1 MHTDRLPLDTS
12 DQRGSRP
19 VPPRRSPT
27 TVGGGLRPLLW
38 IVLAAAAVLA
48 GSGGYLSLIRGL
60 EWLRG
65 VSATTPTT
73 LWVFLVHVA
82 LGAAVAIPFVIFGIA
97 HWRVAHHRPNRVA
110 ARRGL
115 WLFAAGLVVVLTG
128 FALVQLEGLP
138 QLRAGSPARLVTLLL
153 HQLVPLA
160 AIALYIAHR
169 RVGPRLAW
177 RGGVAW
183 AAAAAAVAVMAVA
196 VDPLRMSNTAMI
208 ATGMIGDA
216 TNKTAATVI
225 PVGDEAGRQDAFTPS
240 STRTGDGR
248 TVSAGTLMMD
258 SYCLRCH
265 QDAYKSW
272 FHSAHHYSSF
282 NNPPYLASVR
292 ETRAVA
298 VSRDGNTQAVKW
310 CAGCHDPVPLLS
322 GALDDPHYDDVNH
335 PTAHAGITCTVC
347 HAISQV
353 HTLAGNGGYTLEEPH
368 HYPFAT
374 SESEVLQW
382 VNAQLVRSKPDFHK
396 RSFLKPVH
404 RSAEFC
410 STCHKVSIPPE
421 VNHYKDFLR
430 GQNHYDSFALSGA
443 SGHGARSFYYPE
455 HARETCAAC
464 HMPTQPSAD
473 PAARDF
479 AKNGTR
485 SVHDHLF
492 PGANTGLPTIL
503 AAAAEA
509 GRGRE
514 TGVVDGPES
523 AAAFHAAATR
533 HADFLRGTK
542 TDGSDRKL
550 RIDIFGLKE
559 EGRTDGRLVA
569 PLRPELPALEPGRKY
584 LVEVVVRTLALGHHF
599 TQGTVDSNEVWIEF
613 TATAGDA
620 PIAASGR
627 MAGPGDS
634 GSLDPWAHRL
644 NVLVLDRNGNRVD
657 RRNPQD
663 IFTPLY
669 DHQIPPGAAQVVHY
683 LLDVPADATG
693 PVTLAARVRYRK
705 FDQNYMEYVQRSLAD
720 GRKAAPTGED
730 AVAGTTDSTPPV
742 LPVVDLCADSVTLPM
757 AGGDS
762 AAALAGQA
770 SPVKPAWQRWNDYGI
785 GCLLEGGANAK
796 RGELRQAEEA
806 FRVVAEG
813 KESAGH
819 GWINLARVLIAEGRL
834 TEAVDVVN
842 AARTATPPPPWWLI
856 DWFTGLIAVENAAG
870 PEDLDRGIGAFERIL
885 DPDNQPVSRGFDFSR
900 DYVVRN
906 RLADTIFRRAV
917 IEEEPARERTLRRA
931 VVEYRQTLAL
941 EPEDLDAHYG
951 LAQCFAR
958 LAGDTSSPVVE
969 RVEAIGRE
977 PFDPERPRLP
987 ELKALLAEHAS
998 TADAPEPGRRKQ
1010 AWAALAAIHREIHAL
1025 LRPDEQAIATAVSK
1039 YRAAHPEANLAAE
1052 PVPIYPLSRP
1062 SGEPGVTAP

>member
-1 MHTDRLPLDTS
+1 MHTDGLPEDAS
-12 DQRGSRP
+12 SRP
-19 VPPRRSPT
+19 ELRTAADRRRPT

-38 IVLAAAAVLA
+38 LVLAATAVLA

-128 FALVQLEGLP
+128 FALVQLDGLP
-138 QLRAGSPARLVTLLL
+138 QLRAGSTARVTMLVL

-177 RGGVAW
+177 RSGMVW
-183 AAAAAAVAVMAVA
+183 AAAAAGIALLAVVGDPVRMPRTVAV
-196 VDPLRMSNTAMI
+196 RTA
-208 ATGMIGDA
+208 G
-216 TNKTAATVI
+216 TAA
-225 PVGDEAGRQDAFTPS
+225 PVVAEAGRQDAFTPS
-240 STRTGDGR
+240 SSRTVDGR
-248 TVSAGTLMMD
+248 TVNASTLMMD

-265 QDAYKSW
+265 QDAYKGW

-347 HAISQV
+347 HAVSEV

-374 SESEVLQW
+374 SDSEVLQW
-382 VNAQLVRSKPDFHK
+382 VNAQLVKSKPDFHK

-404 RSAEFC
+404 RTAEFC

-443 SGHGARSFYYPE
+443 SGHGARSFYYPD

-464 HMPTQPSAD
+464 HMPTLPSTD

-479 AKNGTR
+479 ANNGTR
-485 SVHDHLF
+485 SVHDHIF

-503 AAAAEA
+503 AVAASSGQ
-509 GRGRE
+509 GRK
-514 TGVVDGPES
+514 TGVIDGPES
-523 AAAFHAAATR
+523 AAAFHSAAAR

-550 RIDIFGLKE
+550 RVDIFGLKE
-559 EGRTDGRLVA
+559 EGRTDGLLVA

-599 TQGTVDSNEVWIEF
+599 TQGTVDSNEVWLEF
-613 TATAGDA
+613 TAKADRGL
-620 PIAASGR
+620 IAASGR

-634 GSLDPWAHRL
+634 GSVDPWAHRL
-644 NVLVLDRNGNRVD
+644 NVLVLDRHGNRVD

-683 LLDVPADATG
+683 LLDVPADVTG

-705 FDQNYMEYVQRSLAD
+705 FDQTYMDYVQRSLAD
-720 GRKAAPTGED
+720 GPKDAP
-730 AVAGTTDSTPPV
+730 PPV
-742 LPVVDLCADSVTLPM
+742 LPVVDLCADAVTLPV
-757 AGGDS
+757 AGGES
-762 AAALAGQA
+762 AATLAEQT

-796 RGELRQAEEA
+796 RGELRQAEAA
-806 FRVVAEG
+806 FRVVADT
-813 KESAGH
+813 KEAAGH

-834 TEAVDVVN
+834 PEAVDVIN
-842 AARTATPPPPWWLI
+842 AARTATPPPPWWLV
-856 DWFTGLIAVENAAG
+856 DWFTGLVAVENASG

-885 DPDNQPVSRGFDFSR
+885 EPDNQPLSRGFDFSR

-906 RLADTIFRRAV
+906 RLADTIFRRGV
-917 IEEEPARERTLRRA
+917 IEEEPAREQTLRRA
-931 VVEYRQTLAL
+931 VAEYRQTLAL

-958 LAGDTSSPVVE
+958 LAGNTASPVIE
-969 RVEAIGRE
+969 RVEAIGHE
-977 PFDPERPRLP
+977 PFNPSRPRLP
-987 ELKALLAEHAS
+987 ELKALLAEHAAG
-998 TADAPEPGRRKQ
+998 ADDRDPGRRKQ

-1039 YRAAHPEANLAAE
+1039 YRAEHPEANLAAE
-1052 PVPIYPLSRP
+1052 PVPVYPLVRP
-1062 SGEPGVTAP
+1062 SDELGVTDEPEVSDRLGATVP

>member
-1 MHTDRLPLDTS
+1 MHTDGLPEDASSEPELRTAS
-12 DQRGSRP
+12 H
-19 VPPRRSPT
+19 RRRPT

-38 IVLAAAAVLA
+38 IVLAATAVLV
-48 GSGGYLSLIRGL
+48 GSGGYLSLIRGV

-82 LGAAVAIPFVIFGIA
+82 LGAAVAVPFVIFGVA

-115 WLFAAGLVVVLTG
+115 WLFAMGLVVVLTG

-138 QLRAGSPARLVTLLL
+138 QLRAGSTSRVIVLVL

-160 AIALYIAHR
+160 AIGLYIAHR

-177 RGGVAW
+177 RGGIAW
-183 AAAAAAVAVMAVA
+183 AAAAAGIALVAVVGDPVRMPRTVA
-196 VDPLRMSNTAMI
+196 VRTA
-208 ATGMIGDA
+208 GP
-216 TNKTAATVI
+216 AA
-225 PVGDEAGRQDAFTPS
+225 PVVAEAGRQDAFTPS
-240 STRTGDGR
+240 SSRTVDGR
-248 TVSAGTLMMD
+248 TVNASTLMMD

-265 QDAYKSW
+265 EDAYKGW

-310 CAGCHDPVPLLS
+310 CAGCHDPVALLS

-347 HAISQV
+347 HAVSEV

-374 SESEVLQW
+374 SDSEVLQW
-382 VNAQLVRSKPDFHK
+382 VNAQLVKSKPDFHK

-404 RSAEFC
+404 RTAEFC

-464 HMPTQPSAD
+464 HMPTLPSVD

-503 AAAAEA
+503 ASAASA
-509 GRGRE
+509 GRGRK
-514 TGVVDGPES
+514 TGVIDGPES
-523 AAAFHAAATR
+523 AAAFHAAAAR

-550 RIDIFGLKE
+550 RVDIFGLKE

-569 PLRPELPALEPGRKY
+569 PLRPELPALEPGQKY

-599 TQGTVDSNEVWIEF
+599 TQGTVDSNEVWLEF
-613 TATAGDA
+613 TAKADRGL
-620 PIAASGR
+620 ISASGR

-634 GSLDPWAHRL
+634 GDVDPWAHRL
-644 NVLVLDRNGNRVD
+644 NVLVLDRHGNRVD

-683 LLDVPADATG
+683 LLDVPADVTG

-705 FDQNYMEYVQRSLAD
+705 FDQNYMNYVQQSLAGYGKD
-720 GRKAAPTGED
+720 AATGDD
-730 AVAGTTDSTPPV
+730 AAAGSSDAPPPV
-742 LPVVDLCADSVTLPM
+742 LPVVDLCADAVTLPV
-757 AGGDS
+757 AGGEP
-762 AAALAGQA
+762 AAALVEQT
-770 SPVKPAWQRWNDYGI
+770 SPVKPSWQRWNDYGI

-796 RGELRQAEEA
+796 RGELRQAEAA
-806 FRVVAEG
+806 FRVVADM
-813 KESAGH
+813 KEAAGH
-819 GWINLARVLIAEGRL
+819 GWINLTRVLIAEGRL
-834 TEAVDVVN
+834 PEAVDVIN
-842 AARTATPPPPWWLI
+842 AARTATPPPPWWLV
-856 DWFTGLIAVENAAG
+856 DWFTGLVAVENASG

-885 DPDNQPVSRGFDFSR
+885 EPDNQPVSRGFDFSR
-900 DYVVRN
+900 DYIVRN

-917 IEEEPARERTLRRA
+917 IEEEPAREQTLRRA
-931 VVEYRQTLAL
+931 VAEYRQTLAL

-958 LAGDTSSPVVE
+958 LAGNTASPVIE

-977 PFDPERPRLP
+977 AFDPARPRLP
-987 ELKALLAEHAS
+987 ELKAVLAEHAAG
-998 TADAPEPGRRKQ
+998 ADDRDPGQRKQ

-1052 PVPIYPLSRP
+1052 PVPVYPLARPSQP
-1062 SGEPGVTAP
+1062 SGEPGVNAP

>member
-1 MHTDRLPLDTS
+1 MHSDGPPLAAAG
-12 DQRGSRP
+12 QPESRP
-19 VPPRRSPT
+19 RGQRRSRT

-38 IVLAAAAVLA
+38 IVLAATAVLV
-48 GSGGYLSLIRGL
+48 GSGGYLSWIRGV
-60 EWLRG
+60 EWVRG
-65 VSATTPTT
+65 TSATGPTT

-82 LGAAVAIPFVIFGIA
+82 LGAAVALPFVFFGVA

-115 WLFAAGLVVVLTG
+115 WLFAAGLVVTITG
-128 FALVQLEGLP
+128 FALVQLDGLP
-138 QLRAGSPARLVTLLL
+138 QLRAGSVPRVVVLAL

-160 AIALYIAHR
+160 AIALYMAHR
-169 RVGPRLAW
+169 RVGPPLAW
-177 RGGVAW
+177 RGGIAW
-183 AAAAAAVAVMAVA
+183 AVAAAGIVVSAMAL
-196 VDPLRMSNTAMI
+196 D
-208 ATGMIGDA
+208 
-216 TNKTAATVI
+216 
-225 PVGDEAGRQDAFTPS
+225 PVGPSRTVTIRTATPAVVGPAGATRQAAFTPS
-240 STRTGDGR
+240 SSRTADGGF
-248 TVSAGTLMMD
+248 VNASTLMMD

-265 QDAYKSW
+265 QDAYKGW

-298 VSRDGNTQAVKW
+298 LARDGNTAAMKW

-322 GALDDPHYDDVNH
+322 GALDDPHFNDVSH

-374 SESEVLQW
+374 SESELLQW
-382 VNAQLVRSKPDFHK
+382 VNAQLVKSKPDFHK
-396 RSFLKPVH
+396 QSFLKPLH

-430 GQNHYDSFALSGA
+430 GQNHYDSFVLSGA

-464 HMPTQPSAD
+464 HMPTLQSAD

-479 AKNGTR
+479 AKDGTR

-492 PGANTGLPTIL
+492 QGANTGLPTIL
-503 AAAAEA
+503 ALAADA
-509 GRGRE
+509 GHGRE
-514 TGVVDGPES
+514 TGVADGPES
-523 AAAFHAAATR
+523 AAGFRSAAAR

-550 RIDIFGLKE
+550 RVDIFGVKE
-559 EGRTDGRLVA
+559 EGRTDGRLIA

-584 LVEVVVRTLALGHHF
+584 LVEVVVRTLAMGHHF
-599 TQGTVDSNEVWIEF
+599 TQGTIDSNEVWLEF
-613 TATAGDA
+613 TATAGRT
-620 PIAASGR
+620 PIGASGR
-627 MAGPGDS
+627 MAGPDDS
-634 GSLDPWAHRL
+634 GSVDPWAHRI

-663 IFTPLY
+663 IFTSLY

-683 LLDVPADATG
+683 LLDVPSDVTG
-693 PVTLAARVRYRK
+693 PITLAARVRYRK
-705 FDQNYMEYVQRSLAD
+705 FDQTYMDYVQRSLAA
-720 GRKAAPTGED
+720 GRKGTAQDIDDNAAGSET
-730 AVAGTTDSTPPV
+730 AVPV
-742 LPVVDLCADSVTLPM
+742 LPVVDICTDEVTLPT
-757 AGGDS
+757 AGDQPAAS
-762 AAALAGQA
+762 DQPAAAATIA
-770 SPVKPAWQRWNDYGI
+770 ERAAPVPTAWQRWNDYGI

-806 FRVVAEG
+806 FRVVAGRE
-813 KESAGH
+813 ESAGH
-819 GWINLARVLIAEGRL
+819 GWINVARVLIAEGRL
-834 TEAVDVVN
+834 PEAVAAIN
-842 AARTATPPPPWWLI
+842 AARTASPPPPWWLV
-856 DWFTGLIAVENAAG
+856 DWFTGLVAVENAAG

-885 DPDNQPVSRGFDFSR
+885 EPDNQPLSRGFDFSR

-917 IEEEPARERTLRRA
+917 IEEGPAREQSLRRA
-931 VVEYRQTLAL
+931 VGEYRQTLAL

-951 LAQCFAR
+951 LSQCFAR
-958 LAGDTSSPVVE
+958 LAGNATSPVVE

-977 PFDPERPRLP
+977 PFDPARPRLP
-987 ELKALLAEHAS
+987 ELAQLLAEHQAG
-998 TADAPEPGRRKQ
+998 ADDRDPARRRQ
-1010 AWAALAAIHREIHAL
+1010 AWATLAAIHREIHAL

-1039 YRAAHPEANLAAE
+1039 YRAAHPEADLAAE
-1052 PVPIYPLSRP
+1052 PVPIYPLFRSLRNA
-1062 SGEPGVTAP
+1062 GAAAP

>member
-1 MHTDRLPLDTS
+1 MHTDGLPEDASSQPELRTAS
-12 DQRGSRP
+12 H
-19 VPPRRSPT
+19 RRRPT

-38 IVLAAAAVLA
+38 VVLAATAVLA
-48 GSGGYLSLIRGL
+48 GSGGYLSLIRGV

-65 VSATTPTT
+65 VSVTTPTT

-82 LGAAVAIPFVIFGIA
+82 LGAAVAVPFVIFGVA

-138 QLRAGSPARLVTLLL
+138 QLRAGSMSRVIVLVL

-177 RGGVAW
+177 RGGIAW
-183 AAAAAAVAVMAVA
+183 AAAAAGIALAALA
-196 VDPLRMSNTAMI
+196 VDPVRTPRTASI
-208 ATGMIGDA
+208 S
-216 TNKTAATVI
+216 TAAMSPSTTVI
-225 PVGDEAGRQDAFTPS
+225 PVVAEAGRQDAFTPS
-240 STRTGDGR
+240 SSRTVDGR
-248 TVSAGTLMMD
+248 TVNAATLMMD

-265 QDAYKSW
+265 EDAYKGW

-310 CAGCHDPVPLLS
+310 CAGCHDPVALLS

-347 HAISQV
+347 HAVSEV

-382 VNAQLVRSKPDFHK
+382 VNAQLVKSKPDFHK

-443 SGHGARSFYYPE
+443 SGHGARSFYYPD

-464 HMPTQPSAD
+464 HMPTLPSAD

-514 TGVVDGPES
+514 TGVIDGPES
-523 AAAFHAAATR
+523 AAAFHAVAAR

-550 RIDIFGLKE
+550 RVDIFGLKE

-599 TQGTVDSNEVWIEF
+599 TQGTVDSNEVWLEF
-613 TATAGDA
+613 TATADRTL
-620 PIAASGR
+620 IAASGR
-627 MAGPGDS
+627 MAGPGES
-634 GSLDPWAHRL
+634 GSVDPWAHRL
-644 NVLVLDRNGNRVD
+644 NVLVLDRHGNRVD

-683 LLDVPADATG
+683 LLDVPAEVTG

-705 FDQNYMEYVQRSLAD
+705 FDQTYMDYVQQSLAEGPKD
-720 GRKAAPTGED
+720 AASGSD
-730 AVAGTTDSTPPV
+730 AAAGSNDKPLPA
-742 LPVVDLCADSVTLPM
+742 LPVVDLCADAVTLPV
-757 AGGDS
+757 AGGAS
-762 AAALAGQA
+762 AAALAEQT
-770 SPVKPAWQRWNDYGI
+770 SSVKPAWQRWNDYGI

-796 RGELRQAEEA
+796 RGELRQAEAA
-806 FRVVAEG
+806 FRMVADM
-813 KESAGH
+813 KEAAGH
-819 GWINLARVLIAEGRL
+819 GWINLARVFIAEGRL
-834 TEAVDVVN
+834 PEAVEVIN
-842 AARTATPPPPWWLI
+842 AARTATPPPPWWLV
-856 DWFTGLIAVENAAG
+856 DWFTGLVAVENAAG

-885 DPDNQPVSRGFDFSR
+885 EPDNQPVSRGFDFSR

-917 IEEEPARERTLRRA
+917 IEEEPAREQTLRRA
-931 VVEYRQTLAL
+931 VTEYRQTLSL

-958 LAGDTSSPVVE
+958 LAGNTASPVIE

-977 PFDPERPRLP
+977 PFNPARPRLP
-987 ELKALLAEHAS
+987 ELKALLAEHAAA
-998 TADAPEPGRRKQ
+998 ADDRDPGRRKQ

-1052 PVPIYPLSRP
+1052 PVPVYPLARP
-1062 SGEPGVTAP
+1062 SQSSGEPGVSAP